1 MIVLNNICVLI
12 QLSILHQAVSVI
24 TNLEQQVQD
33 RNLNPKAV
41 CLKQLDDGEST
52 CNSAGSQ
59 DGPSSSGNINLLD
72 EQEQPSIFTFSQQN
86 VEQQNN
92 IATTTTASDTL
103 PLTRS
108 SSVSSCDKIPR
119 KADNLI
125 KKRSQNGGRLSPTL
139 KQQKNIKMEDIDIA
153 LQSSPSLTNQ

>member
-1 MIVLNNICVLI
+1 MR
-12 QLSILHQAVSVI
+12 
-24 TNLEQQVQD
+24 E
-33 RNLNPKAV
+33 RNLNPKAA
-41 CLKQLDDGEST
+41 CLKQLDEGEAT
-52 CNSAGSQ
+52 NS
-59 DGPSSSGNINLLD
+59 DGPSSSSNINPLD
-72 EQEQPSIFTFSQQN
+72 EQEQSSVFTFNQQS

-92 IATTTTASDTL
+92 IATTTTATDKL

-108 SSVSSCDKIPR
+108 SSVSSSDKIPR
-119 KADNLI
+119 KPDNLI